1 MSSYTFTDPA
11 TAREYQIQVP
21 NGVSREQ
28 AKSLFDQQLNTG
40 ALAGFDVGKS
50 LSAATQAAG
59 GLSSALPMVNQN
71 LGSLTGALPGAANLN
86 TVASTLG
93 PGAAAAAT
101 QVTSSLKGVQAAA
114 ATNIQLPTLGQLP
127 GDQTSGLSSLVSGV
141 SSSVMAVGTAL
152 SGAASQVGSLAGK
165 AVSSLSSALSGPVT
179 DGINTADLV
188 KQGATTGIPGLNGTE
203 TQAAMSQ
210 AAKLVG
216 QPRGKISD
224 DQGVGKFGFDL
235 SQLELAGIVKKGLSV
250 VAVGATLTSV
260 LKSPTSFTG
269 KAGIL
274 GVGALLASDSAQNNI
289 QKGLMQNGLSSLKS
303 AGVPVSDFNPG
314 AVAGLANNAAKDVS
328 GTLQNL
334 AGTASATSKAT
345 FDSVSRNSA
354 FAVNLANN
362 KVDPAALNEVT
373 AEPATDTVDTETVNA
388 ASKRIVGNDK
398 APNVSNIAP
407 TRTYNDVSDYQRAV
421 LVVTF
426 EAAKFQRDTLVTII
440 TMLTPPP
447 GSGSNF
453 AFSAGIYEQAVTVAQ
468 DAIVKSENLIAKM
481 IDLINAGRTVK
492 IPPFSISGSSIL
504 RELQDRVRE
513 KIEELVKFKDKSLP
527 DIIAKAQKESQKQ
540 Q

>member
-59 GLSSALPMVNQN
+59 GLSSALPMINQN

-127 GDQTSGLSSLVSGV
+127 GDQTSGLSNIVGGVSG
-141 SSSVMAVGTAL
+141 SVMAVGTAL
-152 SGAASQVGSLAGK
+152 SGAASQVGSLASK
-165 AVSSLSSALSGPVT
+165 AVSGLTSALSGPVT

-188 KQGATTGIPGLNGTE
+188 KQGVTTGIPGLNGTE

-274 GVGALLASDSAQNNI
+274 GISALLANESAQNDI

-303 AGVPVSDFNPG
+303 AGIPVSDFNPG

-334 AGTASATSKAT
+334 AGTASATSKAA

-398 APNVSNIAP
+398 APDVSNIAP
-407 TRTYNDVSDYQRAV
+407 SRTYTTLEYIQAV
-421 LVVTF
+421 TDARVESTKFELDTF
-426 EAAKFQRDTLVTII
+426 QTLIKMV
-440 TMLTPPP
+440 TPPP
-447 GSGSNF
+447 GSGPNF
-453 AFSAGIYEQAVTVAQ
+453 AFSSSILEQAVTTAQ
-468 DAIVKSENLIAKM
+468 DSIAKAENLITK
-481 IDLINAGRTVK
+481 ITELINAGRTVK
-492 IPPFSISGSSIL
+492 IPPFSISGSSTVRDQQQRL
-504 RELQDRVRE
+504 RAKIESLQD
-513 KIEELVKFKDKSLP
+513 FKDITLP
-527 DIIAKAQKESQKQ
+527 AFIAKVQQQLQKQ